1 MTDDSN
7 SEKYVIDIQY
17 TDAGFQM
24 VFDMEE
30 WYDKI
35 EEDFTTFEKIKNFY
49 RRDSAEFRGGL
60 SEAAK
65 EVPPG
70 ESIEE
75 PTIVVKNAPKE
86 WKEDTSV
93 LAQYLEFSHRI
104 LVQLGLQV
112 LIQNE
117 LEEEEALLKQGQFK
131 SLIVRQSAFFEELQI
146 LRSLL
151 ELQSLKEETLS
162 SKELNIIEQMGHRD
176 RLRFARLL
184 GIIDED
190 EHGLLQD
197 MAHWR
202 NRIAHTAWPEFDAQD
217 ESQIQSTAERVNSL
231 LEEELDTSQAK
242 TEEAEP
248 KSEIHDSFIGFP
260 ALSTD
265 LQNLQLSILAILRQE
280 GGSAELSKVQEILPE
295 DDGLI
300 AQRCLRMDDIGYL
313 EMTDGYLTIR
323 DQGEDLLHEYWDQY

>member
-1 MTDDSN
+1 MSGDSG
-7 SEKYVIDIQY
+7 KQRYIIDIEY

-24 VFDMEE
+24 VFDMEN
-30 WYDKI
+30 WYEKI
-35 EEDFTTFEKIKNFY
+35 EEDFTTFEAIKDFY
-49 RRDSAEFRGGL
+49 RKDTAEFRNEL
-60 SEAAK
+60 SEAAR

-70 ESIEE
+70 EPIEE

-86 WKEDTSV
+86 WKEDSSE
-93 LAQYLEFSHRI
+93 AAPYLDFTHRI

-112 LIQNE
+112 LIQDE
-117 LEEEEALLKQGQFK
+117 LDEEEALLEQGQFK
-131 SLIVRQSAFFEELQI
+131 PLIVRQSAFFEELLI

-162 SKELNIIEQMGHRD
+162 SKELNIIEQMGHQD
-176 RLRFARLL
+176 RLRFAHLL

-190 EHGLLQD
+190 EHGLLQE
-197 MAHWR
+197 MAKWR

-231 LEEELDTSQAK
+231 LNEELKTSQAK

-248 KSEIHDSFIGFP
+248 TPEIHDSFIGFP

-265 LQNLQLSILAILRQE
+265 LQNVQLGILAILREQ
-280 GGSAELSKVQEILPE
+280 GGEAKLAKVQEILTE
-295 DDGLI
+295 DDDLI
-300 AQRCLRMDDIGYL
+300 AQRSLRMDDIGYL
-313 EMTDGYLTIR
+313 RMEGGKLEKTPK
-323 DQGEDLLHEYWDQY
+323 GEELLDEYWDQY